1 MLFIPERI
9 FRFFFKSSD
18 DNNACKNTQNAK
30 SLRGDS
36 GQAHFGIQLL
46 FKDTVMIYLVYIES
60 NIFDKI
66 IPKPYN
72 LPNLKFEL

>member
-1 MLFIPERI
+1 MQKYP
-9 FRFFFKSSD
+9 
-18 DNNACKNTQNAK
+18 ACKESK
-30 SLRGDS
+30 RGQWAD
-36 GQAHFGIQLL
+36 QFWIQLL